1 MFKPVFRWEVLKATQ
16 VCQGQGISFPAI
28 MQTSRGLH
36 KVAQEKSRG
45 LVLLG
50 FAIRLQFRRHG
61 YAANFNRA
69 ATEKSL
75 TPFLNIGGR

>member
-1 MFKPVFRWEVLKATQ
+1 M
-16 VCQGQGISFPAI
+16 
-28 MQTSRGLH
+28 
-36 KVAQEKSRG
+36 
-45 LVLLG
+45 VLLG

-75 TPFLNIGGR
+75 PPFLNIGGRQLDNGSKAKIDFYDNLIF